1 MVNAS
6 SATAVLSI
14 LISAKDEASGEISG
28 IGGKIK
34 GIFDGIP
41 GPAKVAG
48 AAGAAAVLT
57 IGAAALKIGGDF
69 DSAYDKIRTGTGA
82 TGDALVALQGD
93 FKAVF
98 GSIPTDMG
106 TASTAV
112 ADLNTRLGLTGKPL
126 QDLSKQIIE
135 LSRLTETDLGTNI
148 ETVTRTFGDWGIAT
162 DKQSEALDFLF
173 KTSQATGPSVDRI
186 GQLVVQYGAPLR
198 QFGYSF
204 EEAAVMM
211 GKFEKEGVNTELVM
225 GSLRMAIGKF
235 AKEGIPLREGLDD
248 TVKKIQE
255 LGPGAEATALAMEIF
270 GARAGP
276 DMAAAIQEGKLAFG
290 DLVGTLKDS
299 EETIL
304 GVAADTNDMAE
315 NWTILKNQVL
325 VLVEPLL
332 TKLFGTLSSGIATLS
347 KFIITTKEM
356 LPALLD
362 GAITVDDFAA
372 KFGAFG
378 TTAHE
383 VALIIADV
391 ALFIRDNWGTLE
403 AIFGFIHD
411 YVKTRIEGMIE
422 VIKSIVEIVTSVV
435 NLIDALIKG
444 DWARAWQEMK
454 DIAGA
459 IIDGLIGYIK
469 MQFGNIPWIIIG
481 LINEAIGA
489 AERFGQGIVDGVM
502 RFLNSLPGKA
512 AQAGRDAANAFLN
525 SVSIMGVSPGDIVN
539 VGSGAIDAIGG
550 FLGRASGLPFVPYD
564 NYPARLHRGE
574 RILTAQENREYS
586 GRAAGSGITVN
597 NYGPIYAR
605 DMADAERG
613 MGDIA
618 WALSLGRGRRGF

>member
-48 AAGAAAVLT
+48 AAGAGAVLA
-57 IGAAALKIGGDF
+57 IGAAALKVGADF
-69 DSAYDKIRTGTGA
+69 DSAYDTIRIGTGA
-82 TGDALVALQGD
+82 TGDALKGLQGD

-112 ADLNTRLGLTGKPL
+112 AELNTRLGLTGKPL
-126 QDLSKQIIE
+126 QELSKQVIE
-135 LSRLTETDLGTNI
+135 LSRITGTDLGTNI
-148 ETVTRTFGDWGIAT
+148 ESVTRAFGDWSIDT
-162 DKQSEALDFLF
+162 DTQSDALDKLF
-173 KTSQATGPSVDRI
+173 QISQATGPSVDRLS
-186 GQLVVQYGAPLR
+186 QLIVQFGAPMR
-198 QFGYSF
+198 QFGFDMVES
-204 EEAAVMM
+204 AALLA
-211 GKFEKEGVNTELVM
+211 KFEKEGVNTELVM
-225 GSLRMAIGKF
+225 GSLRIAGAKF
-235 AKEGIPLREGLDD
+235 AKENIPLRQGLED
-248 TVKKIQE
+248 VISKIQE
-255 LGPGAEATALAMEIF
+255 MGPSAEATALAMEIF
-270 GARAGP
+270 GTRAGV
-276 DMAAAIQEGKLAFG
+276 DMVDTILNGKFAIEDFVKSLDG
-290 DLVGTLKDS
+290 S
-299 EETIL
+299 SETIL
-304 GVAADTNDMAE
+304 GVASDTNDMAE
-315 NWTILKNQVL
+315 SWTVFKNQVL

-332 TKLFGTLSSGIATLS
+332 TKMFSTLSAGIATLT
-347 KFIITTKEM
+347 KFIMTTKEM

-378 TTAHE
+378 TTAHD

-411 YVKTRIEGMIE
+411 YVKTRIEGMIQY
-422 VIKSIVEIVTSVV
+422 ISSIVEIVTSVV
-435 NLIDALIKG
+435 NLIDALSKG
-444 DWARAWQEMK
+444 DWSRAWNEMK

-459 IIDGLIGYIK
+459 VIEAFIGLVK
-469 MQFGNIPWIIIG
+469 MHFGNIPWVIIG
-481 LINEAIGA
+481 LINEAVNA
-489 AERFGQGIVDGVM
+489 AERLASSIVDAIV
-502 RFLNSLPGKA
+502 RFLETLPAKAAKAGREA
-512 AQAGRDAANAFLN
+512 AQAFLDSI
-525 SVSIMGVSPGDIVN
+525 SVMGVSAGDIVR
-539 VGSGAIDAIGG
+539 VGGG
-550 FLGRASGLPFVPYD
+550 IVGGLFSSGLDYVPYD
-564 NYPARLHRGE
+564 NFPARLHRGE